1 MTNIKYSREE
11 GTGTP
16 ETARHFTMRNNNAE
30 GPSFG
35 GFGDVSSM
43 MAASDGMAT
52 MMMMGQNSMNN
63 GGDFKGAWGRT
74 LSEDLVIYESR
85 MFTNCYKIGVLYAKS
100 DQYAENDMYNNGN
113 YFLTYPHVVLCWRC
127 VVLVLYGAW
136 CGVLCCGCAMLWY
149 DVIWSG
155 TVVIVLFC
163 LWSRCWWC
171 AVMVWIVALHVVLC
185 CMLRKVVG

>member
-1 MTNIKYSREE
+1 VTNINCSREE

-30 GPSFG
+30 GPSYG

-52 MMMMGQNSMNN
+52 MMMGQSSMNN

-100 DQYAENDMYNNGN
+100 DQYAENEMYNNGN
-113 YFLTYPHVVLCWRC
+113 YFFTSSPSPYVLYC
-127 VVLVLYGAW
+127 VVL
-136 CGVLCCGCAMLWY
+136 
-149 DVIWSG
+149 
-155 TVVIVLFC
+155 
-163 LWSRCWWC
+163 
-171 AVMVWIVALHVVLC
+171 
-185 CMLRKVVG
+185 